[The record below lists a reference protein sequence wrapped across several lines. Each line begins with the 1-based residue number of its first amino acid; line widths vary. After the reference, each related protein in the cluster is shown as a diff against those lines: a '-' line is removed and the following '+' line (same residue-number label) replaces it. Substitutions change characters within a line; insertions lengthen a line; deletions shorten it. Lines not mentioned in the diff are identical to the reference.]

1 MDTIALLIEIK
12 NRLQRVE
19 DKLSQAANPNACEL
33 IFFKEIRDTYHISP
47 ATLTRKIAEKNI
59 KTVQPGKEKAIYRKD
74 LPKLLY

>member
-1 MDTIALLIEIK
+1 MDTIALLIEIN

-19 DKLSQAANPNACEL
+19 NKLSEKINPPTSEL